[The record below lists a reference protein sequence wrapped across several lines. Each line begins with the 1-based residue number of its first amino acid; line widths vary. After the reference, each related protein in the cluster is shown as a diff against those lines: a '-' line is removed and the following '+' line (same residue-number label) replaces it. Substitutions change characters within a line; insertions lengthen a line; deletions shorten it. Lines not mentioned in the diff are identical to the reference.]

1 MLDKCYT
8 GRLGTVRLGT
18 GACFHHHYYRLPGE
32 GTTADITEGL
42 ATRAGPQSYVLS
54 RWLFLRLFGV
64 VYFVAFISLTLQI
77 TGLVGSRGILPAGE
91 FLQRAHAA
99 YGNGAYRLF
108 PTLCWMGASDGV
120 LHVLAWAGAALALLL
135 VAGVGQAPVL
145 LLLWISYLSLSVAGQ
160 TFLWFQWDGL
170 LLETGLLAVLYAP
183 VQLRPSLERER
194 APSAVMRW
202 LVWGLVFRLMFL
214 SGITKL
220 ASGDPTWLHL
230 TALDYHFWTQPLP
243 TWPAWYAQW
252 LPEWM
257 HRGMTIAII
266 AIELLV
272 PWFILVPERWGG
284 SRARAA
290 RRAACG
296 LLVFG
301 QLAIALTGN
310 YGFFNLL
317 AIVLC
322 VSLLDDAAL
331 QRVLP
336 LRLAA
341 GDPEPRWKQYAIRG
355 LAPLLGLL
363 AALALAREIMQTLP
377 GTRGGGAFAN
387 PLLDAVAPLRSVNG
401 YGLFRVMTTERFEI
415 VIEGGADTVHWR
427 EYRFRWKPGDPA
439 RHPAFVAP
447 HMPRLD
453 WQMWFAA
460 LNPEGARDWLVP
472 LLRRLLEGTPEVL
485 TLLGENPF
493 PGAPPRYVRLV
504 YYRYRFSTPTERAT
518 TGAWWQRERVGY
530 LTEALSLGESSSPR

>member
-1 MLDKCYT
+1 
-8 GRLGTVRLGT
+8 
-18 GACFHHHYYRLPGE
+18 
-32 GTTADITEGL
+32 L
-42 ATRAGPQSYVLS
+42 ATPAGLPTYVLS
-54 RWLFLRLFGV
+54 RWLFLRLLGV
-64 VYFVAFISLTLQI
+64 VYFVAFVSLALQI
-77 TGLVGSRGILPAGE
+77 TGLVGGHGILPAGE
-91 FLQRAHAA
+91 FLRGAHAA
-99 YGNGAYRLF
+99 YGSGAYRLF
-108 PTLCWMGASDGV
+108 PTLCWLGASDGM
-120 LHVLAWAGAALALLL
+120 LRLLGWAGAALALLL
-135 VAGVGQAPVL
+135 VAGVAQAPVL
-145 LLLWISYLSLSVAGQ
+145 LLLWIFYLSLTVAGQ

-170 LLETGLLAVLYAP
+170 LLETGLLSVLYAP
-183 VQLRPSLERER
+183 GQLRPSLECER
-194 APSAVMRW
+194 APSTVMRW
-202 LVWGLVFRLMFL
+202 LVWGLLFRLMFL
-214 SGITKL
+214 SGVTKL

-230 TALDYHFWTQPLP
+230 TALDYHLWTQPLP

-257 HRGMTIAII
+257 HRGMTLAIL
-266 AIELLV
+266 AIELFV
-272 PWFILVPERWGG
+272 PWLIVVPERWGG
-284 SRARAA
+284 RRARVT
-290 RRAACG
+290 ACG
-296 LLVFG
+296 LLVIG

-317 AIVLC
+317 AIALC

-355 LAPLLGLL
+355 LAPLLALL
-363 AALALAREIMQTLP
+363 AVLAFGREIMQTRP
-377 GTRGGGAFAN
+377 GTGGPFAN
-387 PLLDAVAPLRSVNG
+387 PLLDAVAPLHSVNG

-439 RHPAFVAP
+439 RHPGFVAP

-472 LLRRLLEGTPEVL
+472 LLRRLLEGAPEVL

-518 TGAWWQRERVGY
+518 SRAWWQRERVGY
-530 LTEALSLGESSSPR
+530 LTEPLSLGESLPPR